1 MDRRELLRTIA
12 ALTGCAFVGEQR
24 AEALVYVHTDG
35 WSTYLDDNIAL
46 LDEIA
51 ETILPRTDTPGAKD
65 ARVGAF
71 IARYSSACYAPAD
84 LTILREGIA
93 DLDVHSRKAYG
104 MGFVNCTSAQKQK
117 LLTDIDAEAKRH
129 AREAGDNRGQSPH
142 WFTLCKQLTLMSFFT
157 SEAGATQVARYRP
170 VPGRYKG
177 VVPYKGE
184 TFWAW

>member
-1 MDRRELLRTIA
+1 MDRRELLRSIA
-12 ALTGCAFVGEQR
+12 AMTGCAFVGADRIFAAAPNSDAYAPAQ
-24 AEALVYVHTDG
+24 V
-35 WSTYLDDNIAL
+35 AL

-65 ARVGAF
+65 AQVGAY
-71 IARYSSACYAPAD
+71 IARYSAACYNPTD
-84 LTILREGIA
+84 LAVLRAGLGDIDA
-93 DLDVHSRKAYG
+93 RSHKAYG
-104 MGFVNCTSAQKQK
+104 IDFIRCTGRQKEM
-117 LLTDIDAEAKRH
+117 LLVDIDAEAKRH
-129 AREAGDNRGQSPH
+129 ARDSTENSGRPQH

>member
-1 MDRRELLRTIA
+1 MDRRELLRVVA
-12 ALTGCAFVGEQR
+12 ALTGYAFVGIDR
-24 AEALVYVHTDG
+24 ALADTIESGAY
-35 WSTYLDDNIAL
+35 SPAQAAL

-65 ARVGAF
+65 AQVGSY
-71 IARYSSACYAPAD
+71 IARYSAACYTPAN
-84 LTILREGIA
+84 LAILRAGLGEIDA
-93 DLDVHSRKAYG
+93 RSRKVHGAE
-104 MGFVNCTSAQKQK
+104 FVKCTSAQKQK
-117 LLTDIDAEAKRH
+117 LLIDIDAEAKHH
-129 AREAGDNRGQSPH
+129 ARESSGGGEPPPH
-142 WFTLCKQLTLMSFFT
+142 WFTLCKQLTLLGFFT